1 MEVCVYICM
10 SLSLSLMNYM
20 YFGCPIIT
28 ADALVIIL
36 SAITSHLRLT
46 QVSETVPM
54 TYLSLLFFDLT
65 FLLAVRL
72 L

>member
-1 MEVCVYICM
+1 MGVCVYICM
-10 SLSLSLMNYM
+10 SLSLSLSLMN

-46 QVSETVPM
+46 QVSETAPM
-54 TYLSLLFFDLT
+54 IYLSLLSIDLT